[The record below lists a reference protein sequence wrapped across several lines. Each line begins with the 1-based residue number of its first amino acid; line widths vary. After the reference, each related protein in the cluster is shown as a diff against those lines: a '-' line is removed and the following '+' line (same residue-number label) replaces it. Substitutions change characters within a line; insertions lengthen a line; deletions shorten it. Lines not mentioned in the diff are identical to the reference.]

1 MRLKNDQEIANDL
14 ISKVSTASWKYELEK
29 TSYKYHV
36 LAAWAA
42 IIFDPVFAATD
53 YFNIPDNWKHLF
65 VIRCVIAVIVL
76 ITLYTSK
83 RANWPSYYMVLL
95 TFILISLQ
103 NGYTYSLIGNED
115 LLGHNLNYIA
125 LLIGAAM
132 FLAWE
137 FKYSVLVITISV
149 VGTAFFL
156 YRSSLDLTRFFI
168 EGGLLLI
175 AVAFFMGALI
185 RTRYN
190 LTVKEIKARLALQT
204 SYEEIQAQDEEIRG
218 INENLE
224 NIVRART
231 AELEKKNKAL
241 EEYAFIN
248 AHRLRSP
255 VASILGLINL
265 MNKVQLTEEAR
276 GIMWHLQD
284 STEKLDET
292 VSTITKTIERGERV
306 EYKAKAH
313 DEIND

>member
-1 MRLKNDQEIANDL
+1 
-14 ISKVSTASWKYELEK
+14 
-29 TSYKYHV
+29 
-36 LAAWAA
+36 
-42 IIFDPVFAATD
+42 
-53 YFNIPDNWKHLF
+53 
-65 VIRCVIAVIVL
+65 
-76 ITLYTSK
+76 
-83 RANWPSYYMVLL
+83 VLL

-103 NGYTYSLIGNED
+103 NAYTYSLIGNED

-137 FKYSVLVITISV
+137 FKYSVLVITISMA
-149 VGTAFFL
+149 GTAFFL

>member
-103 NGYTYSLIGNED
+103 NAYTYSLIGNED

-149 VGTAFFL
+149 AGTAFFL